1 MPVVAVD
8 VAPDRARVAIV
19 VRAHNRAYGV
29 KARQG
34 LGRAVRFTAG
44 EAQKS

>member
-1 MPVVAVD
+1 MVAVD
-8 VAPDRARVAIV
+8 VAPDRAGVAIV